1 MPKLSL
7 PSLPKFDVGGF
18 GSGARKPISSK
29 PPDLPISRPPS
40 TKPKI
45 DSDAAVPSTKSP
57 DAPDAPVVKP
67 PDDAPSTKLN
77 PEPSKPSMFDN
88 VRNSLLLGGGLT
100 GVGLF
105 AAGGLG
111 SQAVGGATQVATA
124 AVLAEAAKKM
134 FEDALDALGKF
145 TENPVNLAIVAGV
158 IGLVVL
164 R

>member
-1 MPKLSL
+1 MVKISL

-18 GSGARKPISSK
+18 KPGKVNPISSK
-29 PPDLPISRPPS
+29 PPDLPTSRPPS
-40 TKPKI
+40 TKPKL
-45 DSDAAVPSTKSP
+45 DTDAAVPSTKSP

-111 SQAVGGATQVATA
+111 SQAVNTAGNVATA
-124 AVLAEAAKKM
+124 AVAAEAAKEM
-134 FEDALDALGKF
+134 FNKALEALGKF
-145 TENPVNLAIVAGV
+145 TENPINLAIVAGV